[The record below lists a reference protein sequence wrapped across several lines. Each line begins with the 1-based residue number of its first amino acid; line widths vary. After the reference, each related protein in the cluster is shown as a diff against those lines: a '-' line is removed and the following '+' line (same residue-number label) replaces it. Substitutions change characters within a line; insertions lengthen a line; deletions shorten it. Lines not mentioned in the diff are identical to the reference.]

1 MKNERVWRPSL
12 SQAVHLD
19 SVSLADQIVCFQN
32 NKLFDF
38 CSLTLST
45 LLPDLIRLRKW
56 REMRVVLQRM
66 INLLDW
72 GLWWCIDV
80 LFSSTLWTDVF
91 IERLSLYQCLE
102 SRSTHNTMNF
112 DNIFVNLKLYLQ
124 HILLPQYDVFT
135 SEILCSTTTK
145 TEGQDLIWTSG
156 TDSVMKKF

>member
-56 REMRVVLQRM
+56 REMRVVLQW
-66 INLLDW
+66 D
-72 GLWWCIDV
+72 D
-80 LFSSTLWTDVF
+80 
-91 IERLSLYQCLE
+91 
-102 SRSTHNTMNF
+102 
-112 DNIFVNLKLYLQ
+112 KL
-124 HILLPQYDVFT
+124 ILIGAYDDALTFY
-135 SEILCSTTTK
+135 SAARCE
-145 TEGQDLIWTSG
+145 LICVYW
-156 TDSVMKKF
+156 KA